1 MKLAIIGASKGQQKI
16 CEKAKEMNI
25 YTIGFAWEEGA
36 VCKDLFSKFYPIS
49 IAEVDK
55 IVDICK
61 KENID
66 GVVSNGSDYTAE
78 IVNYISEKLNLI
90 GNNYKCYI
98 KNKDK
103 YYIRSI
109 TSSINGLSQIRYSLV
124 RSKEDIFF
132 PSVIK
137 PCIGSSKKGV
147 FFLKEKSDVD
157 VAIDYAKKINND
169 ILIEEYISGKEVS
182 VESLSYN
189 GKHKV
194 IQITDKENSGAPHF
208 VELAHHQPAN
218 ISDELKQKINCI
230 VPAILSAVDYQNGAS
245 HIELKI
251 DSNNNIYLIEINL
264 RGGGDEISNQ
274 LIYLS
279 TGFDYIKAIIEISLG
294 IFKFPSEVKSI
305 KRSGIYFLCKQ
316 TKDKFEKLRLDNLNI
331 VDGNVQNVKLTES
344 TTNYNRDGYFVYC
357 E

>member
-1 MKLAIIGASKGQQKI
+1 M
-16 CEKAKEMNI
+16 
-25 YTIGFAWEEGA
+25 
-36 VCKDLFSKFYPIS
+36 
-49 IAEVDK
+49 
-55 IVDICK
+55 
-61 KENID
+61 
-66 GVVSNGSDYTAE
+66 
-78 IVNYISEKLNLI
+78 
-90 GNNYKCYI
+90 
-98 KNKDK
+98 
-103 YYIRSI
+103 
-109 TSSINGLSQIRYSLV
+109 
-124 RSKEDIFF
+124 
-132 PSVIK
+132 
-137 PCIGSSKKGV
+137 
-147 FFLKEKSDVD
+147 
-157 VAIDYAKKINND
+157 
-169 ILIEEYISGKEVS
+169 
-182 VESLSYN
+182 
-189 GKHKV
+189 
-194 IQITDKENSGAPHF
+194 
-208 VELAHHQPAN
+208 
-218 ISDELKQKINCI
+218 
-230 VPAILSAVDYQNGAS
+230 SAVDYQNGAS